1 MHIEY
6 RKCCELPGERPVRY
20 KIIMINSDFNTKFKI
35 DLIKL
40 LNILNSNEKEL
51 FTKFNPEKYR
61 GLIIGFYWNKRKDVQ
76 NGICT
81 CHCRCNGKGN
91 GEGEGKCK
99 KITISIFK
107 SGSVII
113 TGGRMI
119 KQLEDSY
126 KFINNIFKEH
136 FKDIV
141 KLSILDYIDD
151 LEEDNTD
158 LDSIPDKK
166 KESKIFTTNLKES
179 DKKIIKIKKIV
190 K

>member
-1 MHIEY
+1 
-6 RKCCELPGERPVRY
+6 
-20 KIIMINSDFNTKFKI
+20 MINSDFNTNFKI
-35 DLIKL
+35 DLISL
-40 LNILNSNEKEL
+40 LTILNNKEENL

-76 NGICT
+76 DGVCK
-81 CHCRCNGKGN
+81 CHCKCNGKGN

-113 TGGRMI
+113 TGGRII

-126 KFINNIFKEH
+126 KFINNIFKEF

-141 KLSILDYIDD
+141 KLSILDYMDDEINNHEDDEVNEVDDIKID
-151 LEEDNTD
+151 EV
-158 LDSIPDKK
+158 K
-166 KESKIFTTNLKES
+166 KEPV
-179 DKKIIKIKKIV
+179 KKILKIKKSKV
-190 K
+190 KNI